1 MTPLTSADMSRVTL
15 REVRPED
22 AEACAQICFEA
33 FGGIHDHHR
42 FPRDFP
48 AIEAAAG
55 LMAIWIPHPMV
66 WALSPSSMAASSD
79 PTSSMSAI
87 RSGESGRSRSRPR
100 ARARASAEG

>member
-1 MTPLTSADMSRVTL
+1 
-15 REVRPED
+15 VRTED

-66 WALSPSSMAASSD
+66 WGVVAELDGRLVGSNFLDERNP
-79 PTSSMSAI
+79 I
-87 RSGESGRSRSRPR
+87 RGVGPSRSRPR